1 MSLIEYVNYHNLK
14 KIIKLYP
21 TLIKNGFNLFE
32 NSEDGIKYYNNLYP
46 ILSKYLTK
54 INTINEQ
61 IGHVKINYIPS
72 KQDQTLKGNNLI
84 PKKTKGR
91 VYPEKGVGLVAFPR
105 DIRNYLMHDADGR
118 PMVVDVDI
126 KNCHPVIYYQW
137 LLKHGYDKQKIP
149 LLSDYIAHRDKWIL
163 LYGKQI
169 KEEIIAVLNCCQKLM
184 IATNSDR
191 TGDVD
196 KLENLIKEI
205 WSTQD
210 WIRDKYKLTHLKDV
224 KSFIYNNNTRVER
237 EIIDIAIDYTRT
249 ALNDPNAVSVYAYDG
264 FCIQTKSL
272 SKYSPEGMIPLD
284 FFDKLS
290 EVVFTNTGYSVKFV
304 NKPLEIDPK
313 LKDYLENHST
323 GQILKTPNNNKVLHL
338 EPGKFISDYI
348 PENILVD
355 FKEDILVF
363 KSGMGDGKT
372 WKIYNDLNKLRAKMG
387 ITSISILNR
396 VSLIDNVKYDYPF
409 VYSYREPTKMSEDN
423 GSEPSH
429 HGIHGVGR
437 STVICC
443 ESLYRLTDST
453 RLECKYL
460 ILDEIMSLLPQMICS
475 ETHKKNM
482 KCNQEN
488 FLGLI
493 KSVEK
498 IIILD
503 ANITSDA
510 IDFIKSIRGSG
521 SVRQWEI
528 SPRRHRKVFMGNEE
542 QVLEKLNTSLLQGNK
557 IFVACTRSVDFG
569 NGIMATF
576 KQRFPSLK
584 MVYIN
589 SRNKSEEA
597 ISELLSRTDKW
608 REYDLLMI
616 SPCISTG
623 VSCTVR
629 DHFDECFAFFSNKST
644 NPLDSSQQLGRIRYP
659 KTNNIYVNIH
669 IGPANAGKYRLGIK
683 TETQVLK
690 MLYHNTHGLYSM
702 NADCIDTK
710 FDYSTVMRT
719 LEKSPRLDL
728 FVYNYATQS
737 KLYTLYEYYFRQA
750 MENTYICEYPIWE
763 GSEGSGKE
771 LQIEI
776 KEEVKISKED
786 YAKQIFTAPNITQ
799 SEADLLELNQT
810 HQNNFSYKKFI
821 YTCKLSLT
829 SYDLDN
835 FTKANIT
842 DDKGWSRI
850 KNNADANIIPT
861 VKNIK
866 EYVFASTPGTFEI
879 DKNEATQSLSNIFN
893 PILKI
898 TNPVYN
904 AQGIQ
909 EDADKLFKAR
919 VLKFNFITQI
929 LQSCWNSKY
938 LYQTLK
944 ITQDEFDQG
953 FDKFK
958 KWYYS
963 LCTPLPEQG
972 VFNYHR
978 VRDLFGISYRDRKE
992 FDKLDQAKRKDMIN
1006 SILSSAGLIF
1016 RTTGRKRVR
1025 KGDKREYINEGLVLE
1040 LVYPVLLNRYLEI
1053 APPSSAKSDWNLT
1066 PECLPLITSG
1076 SIPVMSEDWM
1086 SLYKASVFY
1095 EPLKTSKQP
1104 NK

>member
-1 MSLIEYVNYHNLK
+1 MSLIEYVNHYNLK

-21 TLIKNGFNLFE
+21 TLIKNEFDLFE
-32 NSEDGIKYYNNLYP
+32 NSENGIKYYNNLYP
-46 ILSKYLTK
+46 ILSKYLSK
-54 INTINEQ
+54 INNINEQ

-72 KQDQTLKGNNLI
+72 KQDQTIKGKNLI

-91 VYPEKGVGLVAFPR
+91 IYPENGIGLVAFPR
-105 DIRNYLMHDADGR
+105 NIRNYLMHDTDGK
-118 PMVVDVDI
+118 PIVVDVDI

-137 LLKHGYDKQKIP
+137 LLKDGYDKQRIP
-149 LLSDYIAHRDKWIL
+149 LLSDYIAHRDNWIL

-184 IATNSDR
+184 IATNSD
-191 TGDVD
+191 

-205 WSTQD
+205 WATQD
-210 WIRDKYKLTHLKDV
+210 WIRDKYNLTHLKDV
-224 KSFIYNNNTRVER
+224 KSFIYNNNTRIER

-249 ALNDPNAVSVYAYDG
+249 ALNDQNAVCVYAYDG
-264 FCIQTKSL
+264 FCIKSKSL
-272 SKYSPEGMIPLD
+272 LNSEGVIPLD

-313 LKDYLENHST
+313 LRDYLD
-323 GQILKTPNNNKVLHL
+323 NNSAKNSKDKVLHL
-338 EPGKFISDYI
+338 DHGKFISDYI
-348 PENILVD
+348 PENLLVD

-372 WKIYNDLNKLRAKMG
+372 WKIYNDLNKIQG
-387 ITSISILNR
+387 VTSISILNR
-396 VSLIDNVKYDYPF
+396 ISLIDNVKYDYPF
-409 VYSYREPTKMSEDN
+409 VYSYREPTEMTEQICHN
-423 GSEPSH
+423 
-429 HGIHGVGR
+429 IHGVGR

-443 ESLYRLTDST
+443 ESLYRLTDAT

-475 ETHKKNM
+475 ETHKKNI

-503 ANITSDA
+503 ANITQDA
-510 IDFIKSIRGSG
+510 IDFIKNIRGRG
-521 SVRQWEI
+521 TVRQWEVA
-528 SPRRHRKVFMGNEE
+528 PRRHRKVFMGDEE
-542 QVLEKLNTSLLQGNK
+542 EVLEKLNTSLLQGNK
-557 IFVACTRSVDFG
+557 VFIACTRSVDFG
-569 NGIMATF
+569 NGLISTF
-576 KQRFPSLK
+576 KQRFPDLK

-589 SRNKSEEA
+589 SRNKSEDA
-597 ISELLSRTDKW
+597 ISELLSKTEKW
-608 REYDLLMI
+608 KEYDLVMI

-644 NPLDSSQQLGRIRYP
+644 NPLDSSQQIGRIRHP
-659 KTNNIYVNIH
+659 KTNNVYVSIH
-669 IGPANAGKYRLGIK
+669 IAPTNTGRYRLGVR
-683 TETQVLK
+683 TEDQVLK

-710 FDYSTVMRT
+710 FDYSTFMRT
-719 LEKSPRLDL
+719 LEHSPRLDL
-728 FVYNYATQS
+728 FVHNYASQS

-750 MENTYICEYPIWE
+750 MENTYICEYIL
-763 GSEGSGKE
+763 GSTNPEDDTMDTGKE
-771 LQIEI
+771 LQFEI

-799 SEADLLELNQT
+799 SEADLLEVNQT

-821 YTCKLSLT
+821 YACKLSMG

-842 DDKGWSRI
+842 DDKGWNRI

-866 EYVFASTPGTFEI
+866 EYVFASTSGTFEK

-898 TNPVYN
+898 TNPVYSP
-904 AQGIQ
+904 QGIQ

-929 LQSCWNSKY
+929 LQSCWGSEY

-944 ITQDEFDQG
+944 ITQEEFDQG

-963 LCTPLPEQG
+963 LCNPLPEQG

-978 VRDLFGISYRDRKE
+978 VRDLFGVSYRNQKE

-1016 RTTGRKRVR
+1016 RTIGTKRVR
-1025 KGDKREYINEGLVLE
+1025 KGDKREYINQGLVLE

-1053 APPSSAKSDWNLT
+1053 APPSSEKSDWNLT
-1066 PECLPLITSG
+1066 PKYLPVITSG
-1076 SIPVMSEDWM
+1076 SIPVMSEEWM
-1086 SLYKASVFY
+1086 TLYKGSVFY
-1095 EPLKTSKQP
+1095 QPLKTCKEK
-1104 NK
+1104 NKK